1 MPLSPQ
7 ELESIWQALEL
18 LRQASVDINN
28 LSNDT
33 TSAAT
38 GPILASIQKAGS
50 VLMSIDGVIHYTS
63 KNPAGYW
70 GPDRS

>member
-1 MPLSPQ
+1 LPLSPP
-7 ELESIWQALEL
+7 ELEVVWQALEL

-33 TSAAT
+33 SMAT
-38 GPILASIQKAGS
+38 APILASIQKAGRL
-50 VLMSIDGVIHYTS
+50 LMSIDGVIHYTS

-70 GPDRS
+70 GPGGT

>member
-1 MPLSPQ
+1 MPLSPP
-7 ELESIWQALEL
+7 ELELVWQALEL
-18 LRQASVDINN
+18 LRQASVDLNN

-50 VLMSIDGVIHYTS
+50 LLMSIDGVIHYTS

-70 GPDRS
+70 GPGGT

>member
-1 MPLSPQ
+1 MPLSLQ
-7 ELESIWQALEL
+7 ELELIWQALEL

-33 TSAAT
+33 SSAAT

-63 KNPAGYW
+63 KNPAG
-70 GPDRS
+70 S